1 MKRQRHRGVWLYDK
15 STYKHQIKIGITIR
29 MYKKNEVGNKTL
41 IGGEVNYMNQKAQG
55 QSVNVYTSTLH
66 TKKIIHSREV
76 FL

>member
-1 MKRQRHRGVWLYDK
+1 M
-15 STYKHQIKIGITIR
+15 GITIR